1 MRGPLGALLAVSIA
15 FCAAASVSDGAGEG
29 RFTARGTVTY
39 VVDGDTLN
47 VRLDGGRRERVRLIG
62 IDTPERGECFSRKA
76 TATAS
81 GLARG
86 KRVTLIGDR
95 TQDTRDRYT
104 RLLVYVWLPRG
115 RDLGFQ
121 LVIRG
126 LARVYVY
133 ERAFVRL
140 DPYRYAER
148 VARRLDRNV
157 WRGCAAARRSPRCDA
172 SYPDVCIPPP
182 PPDLECGDV
191 RYRNFRVVGRDPHR
205 FDGNRDGRGCEG

>member
-1 MRGPLGALLAVSIA
+1 MVGAVHLRRAALV
-15 FCAAASVSDGAGEG
+15 AASSLLLVPSATAGS
-29 RFTARGTVTY
+29 FALRGQVEH
-39 VVDGDTLN
+39 VVDGDTLD
-47 VRLDGGRRERVRLIG
+47 VRLDGGGSTRVRVLG
-62 IDTPERGECFSRKA
+62 IDTPERGECFAHKA
-76 TATAS
+76 TVTAS

-104 RLLVYVWLPRG
+104 RLLAYVWLPRG

-148 VARRLDRNV
+148 VARRLDRNL
-157 WRGCAAARRSPRCDA
+157 WRGCEPARGSPRCDR
-172 SYPDVCIPPP
+172 SYPGVCIPPP
-182 PPDLECGDV
+182 PPDLDCADV

-205 FDGNRDGRGCEG
+205 FDGNHDGRGCES